1 MKKEVLKN
9 WLILKR
15 FMCLTFPQL
24 YKRMETLKSW
34 AKLAVIIVCSIAAL
48 VLLMAEP
55 NKPYTGLSWF
65 GVLVATKIGAL
76 ACGLVAYVQLE
87 KLTEEVKK

>member
-9 WLILKR
+9 WLR
-15 FMCLTFPQL
+15 FAT
-24 YKRMETLKSW
+24 
-34 AKLAVIIVCSIAAL
+34 VIVCVMFAL

-65 GVLVATKIGAL
+65 VVLIAEKVGAL
-76 ACGLVAYVQLE
+76 ACGLIA
-87 KLTEEVKK
+87 

>member
-9 WLILKR
+9 WLRLA
-15 FMCLTFPQL
+15 
-24 YKRMETLKSW
+24 TLIVFGMV
-34 AKLAVIIVCSIAAL
+34 ALA
-48 VLLMAEP
+48 LLMAEP

-65 GVLVATKIGAL
+65 GILAATKIGAL

-87 KLTEEVKK
+87 KLTEEIKK

>member
-9 WLILKR
+9 WLRLA
-15 FMCLTFPQL
+15 
-24 YKRMETLKSW
+24 TL
-34 AKLAVIIVCSIAAL
+34 IVFGMVAL

-65 GVLVATKIGAL
+65 GVLIATKVGSL

-87 KLTEEVKK
+87 KLTAEIKK

>member
-9 WLILKR
+9 WLR
-15 FMCLTFPQL
+15 
-24 YKRMETLKSW
+24 
-34 AKLAVIIVCSIAAL
+34 LATVFVCVIFAL

-55 NKPYTGLSWF
+55 NKPCTGLSWLV
-65 GVLVATKIGAL
+65 VLIAEKVGAL
-76 ACGLVAYVQLE
+76 ACGFVAFIEVE

>member
-9 WLILKR
+9 WLR
-15 FMCLTFPQL
+15 F
-24 YKRMETLKSW
+24 
-34 AKLAVIIVCSIAAL
+34 AIVIVCVMFAL

-65 GVLVATKIGAL
+65 VVLIAEKVGAL
-76 ACGLVAYVQLE
+76 ACGLIAYVQLE
-87 KLTEEVKK
+87 KLTEEIKK

>member
-9 WLILKR
+9 WLR
-15 FMCLTFPQL
+15 FAT
-24 YKRMETLKSW
+24 
-34 AKLAVIIVCSIAAL
+34 VIVCVMFAL

-55 NKPYTGLSWF
+55 NKPYTGLLW
-65 GVLVATKIGAL
+65 LVILIAEKVGAL

-87 KLTEEVKK
+87 KLTEEIKK